1 MARYAFDIETNGL
14 LDSMDRIHSL
24 VLTDVDTGETFSA
37 DPRMGG
43 KYIED
48 AVRQLMDADQ
58 VIGHNIIK
66 FDIPAIQLI
75 YPWFTIDEDK
85 VYDTLVMSRLI
96 WGDLMDRDAKA
107 VGIYARSYGKK
118 GLPPRLRGSHGLE
131 AWGYRLGE
139 WKGDYSKERE
149 AELAEIHK
157 AQGLPKPTKD
167 EKIAYVWGNWNQE
180 MQDYCVQDVAVTLKF
195 LELVESKSVDPRA
208 IKLEHR
214 VAHIVAKQE
223 VHGFKFDIEGAE
235 KLLRVLQEE
244 RAEIES
250 GLQHLFDPWYT
261 FEETVV
267 PKRTIT
273 YKDKSRHSVTKG
285 CPYTKIKLNVFN
297 PGSRAH
303 IGDRLMK
310 LRGWKPEVFTANG
323 QPKIDDEILGALP
336 YPEAQKI
343 AYNLML
349 QKRIGQI
356 YEGKNSWIKLYN
368 EKTGRMHGGVV
379 TNGAVTGRMTHN
391 YPNVAQTPSL
401 NKPFGAECRE
411 LWTVPAGKKLV
422 GVDVSG
428 LELRMLA
435 HFMAPHDGGEYG
447 RIVVDGDIHTA
458 NMEAAGLTNRNQAKT
473 FIYAFLYGAGNE
485 KIGSIVGKGSQHGGV
500 LKKRFLEQ
508 TPALKKLIDGVTK
521 KAKREGVLRGL
532 DGRILPIRHQHA
544 ALNTLLQS
552 AGALVCKQW
561 AVEMDDA
568 IKARGWEDRVQVVA
582 NIHDEHQYEVDEEIA
597 EEVGKLSIEC
607 IKRAGEYFRI
617 RMPLDGEAN
626 VGNNWKETH

>member
-1 MARYAFDIETNGL
+1 MPNRNNT
-14 LDSMDRIHSL
+14 
-24 VLTDVDTGETFSA
+24 V
-37 DPRMGG
+37 
-43 KYIED
+43 
-48 AVRQLMDADQ
+48 
-58 VIGHNIIK
+58 
-66 FDIPAIQLI
+66 
-75 YPWFTIDEDK
+75 
-85 VYDTLVMSRLI
+85 
-96 WGDLMDRDAKA
+96 
-107 VGIYARSYGKK
+107 
-118 GLPPRLRGSHGLE
+118 
-131 AWGYRLGE
+131 
-139 WKGDYSKERE
+139 
-149 AELAEIHK
+149 
-157 AQGLPKPTKD
+157 
-167 EKIAYVWGNWNQE
+167 
-180 MQDYCVQDVAVTLKF
+180 
-195 LELVESKSVDPRA
+195 
-208 IKLEHR
+208 
-214 VAHIVAKQE
+214 
-223 VHGFKFDIEGAE
+223 FKFDIDGAHE
-235 KLLRVLQEE
+235 LLRQLQIE
-244 RAEIES
+244 RADIES
-250 GLQHLFDPWYT
+250 KLQTLFDPWYV
-261 FEETVV
+261 FESTVT
-267 PKRTIT
+267 PKRTMNF
-273 YKDKSRHSVTKG
+273 KDLSRHSVEKD
-285 CPYTKIKLNVFN
+285 CQYTKVKLCVFN

-310 LRGWKPEVFTANG
+310 LRGWKPTVFTSNG
-323 QPKIDDEILGALP
+323 QPKIDDEILGSLP
-336 YPEAQKI
+336 YPEAQQI

-356 YEGKNSWIKLYN
+356 YEGKNSWINLYN
-368 EKTGRMHGGVV
+368 EETGRMHGSVV

-401 NKPFGAECRE
+401 NKPFGAECRS

-447 RIVVDGDIHTA
+447 RIVLEGDIHTA
-458 NMEAAGLTNRNQAKT
+458 NMEAAGLPERNMAKT

-485 KIGSIVGKGSQHGGV
+485 KIGSIVGKGAQHGGI

-532 DGRILPIRHQHA
+532 DGRILHIRHVHA

-568 IKARGWEDRVQVVA
+568 IKAKGWQDRVQVVA

-597 EEVGKLSIEC
+597 EEVGQLSIEC
-607 IKRAGEYFRI
+607 IKRAGEYFAI

-626 VGNNWKETH
+626 IGNNWKETH